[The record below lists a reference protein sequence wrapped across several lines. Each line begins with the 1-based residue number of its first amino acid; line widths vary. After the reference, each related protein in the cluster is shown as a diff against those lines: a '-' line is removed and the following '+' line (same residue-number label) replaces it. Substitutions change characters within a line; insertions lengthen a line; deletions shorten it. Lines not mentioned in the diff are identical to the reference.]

1 MKKIIDFIKSG
12 DRKKIIVILLLVVV
26 VIIALVIFFRKNNT
40 FFANTSEGDIF
51 REEYES
57 LNNQMSIDDKKYP
70 KVDIDID
77 NIKYISIDE
86 TLDMLTV
93 GSGTKG
99 TGAIY
104 IGYAECIYCR
114 SAIQV
119 LVDTA
124 EKSEIDNIY
133 YLDISKVWDEREI
146 NINGEVVIKQDPHER
161 YYELVN
167 RLGNDY
173 TKEYVLFDKNG
184 KEVSMNSR
192 RVEAPLVIFVVG
204 GQIVSS
210 NVGTIVSQEDPYE
223 PLNKEQVDF
232 LSETYGY
239 GLRDVI
245 DGLEYHKL
253 LEKEQQKQVAYNK

>member
-1 MKKIIDFIKSG
+1 MKN
-12 DRKKIIVILLLVVV
+12 
-26 VIIALVIFFRKNNT
+26 KNWL
-40 FFANTSEGDIF
+40 F
-51 REEYES
+51 
-57 LNNQMSIDDKKYP
+57 
-70 KVDIDID
+70 
-77 NIKYISIDE
+77 
-86 TLDMLTV
+86 
-93 GSGTKG
+93 
-99 TGAIY
+99 
-104 IGYAECIYCR
+104 C
-114 SAIQV
+114 
-119 LVDTA
+119 
-124 EKSEIDNIY
+124 IY

-146 NINGEVVIKQDPHER
+146 NINGEVVIRQNPHER

-210 NVGTIVSQEDPYE
+210 NVGTVISQEDPYE

-245 DGLEYHKL
+245 EGLEFYKL
-253 LEKEQQKQVAYNK
+253 LEKQNQQ